1 MYENI
6 RKQICKNINE
16 MDDSALL
23 QYIAHLAV
31 VDVEL
36 LDKFINFDKLKAYVD
51 TWEETVVEK
60 GEEDAK

>member
-16 MDDSALL
+16 MDDATLL
-23 QYIAHLAV
+23 QYIAHLSI

-51 TWEETVVEK
+51 TWEEKVEK
-60 GEEDAK
+60 GKEDAK

>member
-16 MDDSALL
+16 MDDTSLL
-23 QYIAHLAV
+23 QYIAHLSV
-31 VDVEL
+31 VDVAL

-51 TWEETVVEK
+51 TWEEEIEK
-60 GEEDAK
+60 GKEDVK

>member
-16 MDDSALL
+16 MDDATLL
-23 QYIAHLAV
+23 QYIAHLSV

-51 TWEETVVEK
+51 TWEEEAEK
-60 GEEDAK
+60 GK

>member
-16 MDDSALL
+16 MDDVALL
-23 QYIAHLAV
+23 QYIAHLSI

-36 LDKFINFDKLKAYVD
+36 LDKFINFDKLKAYVN
-51 TWEETVVEK
+51 TWKENVKK

>member
-16 MDDSALL
+16 MDDVALL
-23 QYIAHLAV
+23 QYIAHLSI

-36 LDKFINFDKLKAYVD
+36 LDKFINFDKLKAYVN
-51 TWEETVVEK
+51 TWEENVEK

>member
-6 RKQICKNINE
+6 RNKICKNINE
-16 MDDSALL
+16 MDDTDLL

-36 LDKFINFDKLKAYVD
+36 LDEFINFDKLKAYVD
-51 TWEETVVEK
+51 TWEEKIEK
-60 GEEDAK
+60 GK

>member
-6 RKQICKNINE
+6 RNQICKNINE
-16 MDDSALL
+16 MDDTDLL

-51 TWEETVVEK
+51 AWEEEAEK
-60 GEEDAK
+60 GKEDVK